1 MDLDQEI
8 KKLNYALK
16 SYKCDYHADYEEDAN
31 TGRVTFFLLDS
42 GELPIITHEIPFGPD
57 FEQSVTNFKKQAINT
72 CSHAK
77 AKV

>member
-8 KKLNYALK
+8 KKLNYALN
-16 SYKCDYHADYEEDAN
+16 SYKCDYHADYEEDLN
-31 TGRVTFFLLDS
+31 TGKATFFLLDS

-57 FEQSVTNFKKQAINT
+57 FNQNVTNFKKQAINT

-77 AKV
+77 N